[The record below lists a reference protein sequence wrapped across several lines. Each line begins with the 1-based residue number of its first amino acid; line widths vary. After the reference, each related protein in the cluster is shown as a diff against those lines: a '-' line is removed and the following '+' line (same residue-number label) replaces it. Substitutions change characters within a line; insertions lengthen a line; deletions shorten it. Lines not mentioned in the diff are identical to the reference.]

1 MGMGGCDC
9 TELAH
14 GRIIPEY
21 ELNQSCY
28 QSAANIRKYSGR
40 PYGWNDMDMLETGN
54 YKQAAHANG
63 KQSNMTSL
71 EYKTEFSMWAIAA
84 SPLVVTTPIMKC
96 NKGNEGVTCAPT
108 ITDLQRE
115 ILLNKEVLEINQDVT
130 PQGRPVVGDGNLL

>member
-1 MGMGGCDC
+1 
-9 TELAH
+9 
-14 GRIIPEY
+14 
-21 ELNQSCY
+21 
-28 QSAANIRKYSGR
+28 
-40 PYGWNDMDMLETGN
+40 MLETGN
-54 YKQAAHANG
+54 NNQAAHANG

-130 PQGRPVVGDGNLL
+130 PQGRPVVGDGKSSLKYWARLLRMETLESRFTMKMTKRTNLIQI